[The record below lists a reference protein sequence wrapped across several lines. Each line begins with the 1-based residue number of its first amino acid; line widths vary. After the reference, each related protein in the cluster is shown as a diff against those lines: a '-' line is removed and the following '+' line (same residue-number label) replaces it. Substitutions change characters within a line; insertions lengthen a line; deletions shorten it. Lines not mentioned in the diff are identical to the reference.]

1 MLFDLR
7 IAYLKQEVRIHC
19 YDCIVHLLIHV

>member
-1 MLFDLR
+1 MFFYLR
-7 IAYLKQEVRIHC
+7 TAYLKQEVRIHC